1 MSARLSIRT
10 SNATAPVLR
19 ALLEAFARAG
29 GFAMD
34 LCVESSSMVPE
45 SIEQGARGDIAVL
58 QAASIDRL
66 TGQGIFRRADCLPFA
81 RAPIGLAVAK
91 GAPRPPI
98 ATLDQVKAVLLNARA
113 IAHTQSGPSGLY
125 FGELM
130 QRLGIEDEVRAKE
143 VTRPGGYIAQLVA
156 DGQADIAFQ
165 QVSELMAVPGVDVL
179 GPLPADIQSAIVSK
193 AAIFADTQHA
203 AQARELIAFF
213 ASRANAGLFAAAG
226 LEQLR

>member
-19 ALLEAFARAG
+19 ALLQAFARAG
-29 GFAMD
+29 GFAVD
-34 LCVESSSMVPE
+34 LGVESSSIAPV

-66 TGQGIFRRADCLPFA
+66 AGQGIFRPADCFAFA

-91 GAPRPPI
+91 GAPKPPI
-98 ATLDQVKAVLLNARA
+98 DTVEQVKAVLLNARA
-113 IAHTQSGPSGLY
+113 IAHTQSGPSGRY

-130 QRLGIEDEVRAKE
+130 QHLGIADEVRAKE

-156 DGQADIAFQ
+156 DGQADLAFQ
-165 QVSELMAVPGVDVL
+165 QISELMAVPGVDVL
-179 GPLPADIQSAIVSK
+179 GPLAADIQSAIESK
-193 AAIFADTQHA
+193 AAIFAETQHA
-203 AQARELIAFF
+203 ALARELIGFF
-213 ASRANAGLFAAAG
+213 ARPDNAHIFAAAG
-226 LEQLR
+226 LEQAR